1 METRSALRTELDN
14 FLSSRNAVIDTITRE
29 FRDGTSARALANAVT
44 QAFSRDQVVQYLG
57 AVALHDSARS
67 ALKRAD
73 LGAAVDTSVTGIVA
87 PREAHLNLAVDPAE
101 TPDYADLPGRIR
113 AALRDSHLTLAL
125 TRGFPTG
132 EDAQITDDFID
143 EVLLDGEAVRIA
155 KATPA
160 TWPTSTTSRAG

>member
-14 FLSSRNAVIDTITRE
+14 FLSSKNAVIDTITRE
-29 FRDGTSARALANAVT
+29 FRDGTSARALANSVA

-73 LGAAVDTSVTGIVA
+73 LGAAADTSVTGIDA
-87 PREAHLNLAVDPAE
+87 PREARLNIAVDPAE

-125 TRGFPTG
+125 AHGFPTDK
-132 EDAQITDDFID
+132 DARITDDFID
-143 EVLLDGEAVRIA
+143 EVLLDGEPVRIV

-160 TWPTSTTSRAG
+160 T

>member
-14 FLSSRNAVIDTITRE
+14 FIASRNAVIDTMTRE
-29 FRDGTSARALANAVT
+29 FRSGTSARALANSVT

-57 AVALHDSARS
+57 AVALHDSARN

-73 LGAAVDTSVTGIVA
+73 LDAAVDTRVTGIDA
-87 PREAHLNLAVDPAE
+87 PREARLNIAVDPAE
-101 TPDYADLPGRIR
+101 APDYAALPGRIR

-125 TRGFPTG
+125 THGFPAG
-132 EDAQITDDFID
+132 ENSRITDDFID
-143 EVLLDGEAVRIA
+143 EVLLDGEPVRIV

-160 TWPTSTTSRAG
+160 T